1 MDLQVESSINLSVW
15 VEGMVLEENDWEHVV
30 TETRAGTSSLNDG
43 KPPSAADAFEV
54 DGTKVSFEIQ

>member
-1 MDLQVESSINLSVW
+1 
-15 VEGMVLEENDWEHVV
+15 MVLEENDWEHVV

-43 KPPSAADAFEV
+43 KTPSSADAFEI